1 MAKTYPIGPLKVY
14 VEDDPDLSFAER
26 HFVEAAS
33 QTFNVGAPLKLG
45 TNGLA
50 EWVSNAD
57 AAIFAWAL
65 TKGQNSTSVP
75 AYAISNNDQAITA
88 APTMLKGILADQ
100 DIIIEGNLL
109 AASAANYVLLAADW
123 GATKDLIK
131 KTALYTAGGANQ
143 DGWYVQNTASAA
155 TVQILSFGSMFTSP
169 TTNDWG
175 AIPGD
180 TNAIV
185 RVKVIPGKSV
195 WY

>member
-14 VEDDPDLSFAER
+14 IEDDPDLSFAER
-26 HFVEAAS
+26 HYVEAAS
-33 QTFNVGAPLKLG
+33 QTFDVGAPLKLG

-75 AYAISNNDQAITA
+75 SYVIATNDQAITP
-88 APTMLKGILADQ
+88 APTMMKALLADQ
-100 DIIIEGNLL
+100 DVVIEGNLL
-109 AASAANYVLLAADW
+109 AASAADYVLLAADW
-123 GATKDLIK
+123 GAQKDLIK
-131 KTALYTAGGANQ
+131 KTALYKAGGTTH

-155 TVQILSFGSMFTSP
+155 TVQIFSFGSMFSST

-180 TNAIV
+180 TDAIV